1 MTGIFWAPGLPWR
14 VALAQSPDT
23 LDAMYHA
30 ALWRRRVV
38 FGDNH
43 PRWLQAF
50 YYGR

>member
-1 MTGIFWAPGLPWR
+1 LAP
-14 VALAQSPDT
+14 SPDT

-30 ALWRRRVV
+30 PLWRHYVV

-43 PRWLQAF
+43 HRWLQAF